1 MWGTMSLNLR
11 QVAQVLAGANDALI
25 ITDGEGRIQ
34 DTNAAH
40 ARLTGYTQDEVIGKN
55 LFRIHGGLSRPDT
68 YKSVWRE
75 IKRNQNW
82 KGEISNR
89 RKTGEVYSENLSL
102 CAISDSEG
110 KAQNFIAVMSD
121 LSDDHGLDSVAWKRA
136 NYDYVTGLPNRQLFL
151 ERLDQEIRKYRRN
164 GSPMALLLL
173 DLDRFKEVNDTL
185 GHMKGDVLLEEA
197 ARRIC
202 RTVRETDT
210 VSRLGGDEFAVIL
223 PECALLHVQQ
233 TAHDITEALAQP
245 FDLGDGDRCFISASV
260 GIALYPDNAEDL
272 NTLVK
277 HADQAM
283 YSAKAEGRNRF
294 HFFLPAMQQEAQN
307 KMTLTNDLRLAARR
321 GELSVHYQPILD
333 LEDGRLKKVE
343 ALLRWFH
350 PGRGEVGPQVF
361 IPLAEASGL
370 IHEIGNWLSFQVIS
384 HIAQWQQR
392 FGQII
397 QVSVNRSPIQFD
409 QGDALW
415 LKQLAGLGLPGN
427 CITVEITEGM
437 LLKKSERI
445 QQSFLDY
452 RNHGI
457 EVSIDD
463 FGTGF
468 SALSYLKQFDI
479 DYLKIDR
486 SFISE
491 ITVDES
497 DKALTEAIIVMAHKL
512 GIKTIA
518 EGVETRAQHDMLR
531 LFGCDYAQGF
541 WYSRPVPASAFETIL
556 GRTQTE
562 EGSFFFHRA

>member
-210 VSRLGGDEFAVIL
+210 VSRLGGGRVCRHPAGMR
-223 PECALLHVQQ
+223 A
-233 TAHDITEALAQP
+233 AA
-245 FDLGDGDRCFISASV
+245 RSADCPRYYRS
-260 GIALYPDNAEDL
+260 ARP
-272 NTLVK
+272 TLR
-277 HADQAM
+277 
-283 YSAKAEGRNRF
+283 SGRRGPLF
-294 HFFLPAMQQEAQN
+294 HFGQCGHCTLSGQCGRSQYPGEACRSGHVFCQGGRAEPLP
-307 KMTLTNDLRLAARR
+307 
-321 GELSVHYQPILD
+321 
-333 LEDGRLKKVE
+333 
-343 ALLRWFH
+343 
-350 PGRGEVGPQVF
+350 
-361 IPLAEASGL
+361 
-370 IHEIGNWLSFQVIS
+370 
-384 HIAQWQQR
+384 
-392 FGQII
+392 
-397 QVSVNRSPIQFD
+397 
-409 QGDALW
+409 
-415 LKQLAGLGLPGN
+415 
-427 CITVEITEGM
+427 
-437 LLKKSERI
+437 
-445 QQSFLDY
+445 
-452 RNHGI
+452 
-457 EVSIDD
+457 
-463 FGTGF
+463 
-468 SALSYLKQFDI
+468 
-479 DYLKIDR
+479 
-486 SFISE
+486 
-491 ITVDES
+491 
-497 DKALTEAIIVMAHKL
+497 
-512 GIKTIA
+512 
-518 EGVETRAQHDMLR
+518 
-531 LFGCDYAQGF
+531 LF
-541 WYSRPVPASAFETIL
+541 PASHAA
-556 GRTQTE
+556 
-562 EGSFFFHRA
+562 GSPEQDDPDQ

>member
-210 VSRLGGDEFAVIL
+210 VSRLGGGTSLPSSCRNARCCTFSRLPTIL
-223 PECALLHVQQ
+223 PKSSPNPSIWATGTV
-233 TAHDITEALAQP
+233 
-245 FDLGDGDRCFISASV
+245 V
-260 GIALYPDNAEDL
+260 
-272 NTLVK
+272 
-277 HADQAM
+277 
-283 YSAKAEGRNRF
+283 
-294 HFFLPAMQQEAQN
+294 
-307 KMTLTNDLRLAARR
+307 
-321 GELSVHYQPILD
+321 
-333 LEDGRLKKVE
+333 
-343 ALLRWFH
+343 
-350 PGRGEVGPQVF
+350 
-361 IPLAEASGL
+361 
-370 IHEIGNWLSFQVIS
+370 SF
-384 HIAQWQQR
+384 
-392 FGQII
+392 
-397 QVSVNRSPIQFD
+397 
-409 QGDALW
+409 
-415 LKQLAGLGLPGN
+415 
-427 CITVEITEGM
+427 
-437 LLKKSERI
+437 
-445 QQSFLDY
+445 
-452 RNHGI
+452 
-457 EVSIDD
+457 
-463 FGTGF
+463 
-468 SALSYLKQFDI
+468 
-479 DYLKIDR
+479 
-486 SFISE
+486 
-491 ITVDES
+491 
-497 DKALTEAIIVMAHKL
+497 
-512 GIKTIA
+512 
-518 EGVETRAQHDMLR
+518 
-531 LFGCDYAQGF
+531 
-541 WYSRPVPASAFETIL
+541 RPVWALRSI
-556 GRTQTE
+556 RTM
-562 EGSFFFHRA
+562 RKIAIPW